1 MKTVLLSYLFVAAG
15 GALGAMARFAL
26 NVFMQRDTPF
36 PWGTLAAN
44 LLGCLAMG
52 IIAYLVAA
60 SSWFNEA
67 GVIPDQYRLL
77 FAVGFCGSFPTLSG
91 RAVRLVFLHG
101 RDDGGRFCLLL
112 PGVHRHAGAGAA
124 SRRLTP
130 SSRIVMIRSSHSP
143 CSGFISTE
151 RRQVTVSVVASISG
165 A

>member
-52 IIAYLVAA
+52 VIAYLVAA
-60 SSWFNEA
+60 SAWFNEA

-77 FAVGFCGSFPTLSG
+77 FAIGFCGSFTTLSTMVMELHTMLQRNELFYSFTYLFVTLVG
-91 RAVRLVFLHG
+91 GFACFYLGFTILRSLRAML
-101 RDDGGRFCLLL
+101 
-112 PGVHRHAGAGAA
+112 
-124 SRRLTP
+124 
-130 SSRIVMIRSSHSP
+130 
-143 CSGFISTE
+143 
-151 RRQVTVSVVASISG
+151 
-165 A
+165 